1 MRREATFGSF
11 SIRIRLQEVLF
22 LATRSLSTV
31 VPNVIDTGTL
41 PGLGL
46 VVFPF
51 PFNFAGLPPCIFVE
65 SGRVIEFGCHTLEDP
80 GLR

>member
-46 VVFPF
+46 VVFSLSIQLRR
-51 PFNFAGLPPCIFVE
+51 FATMHLC
-65 SGRVIEFGCHTLEDP
+65 
-80 GLR
+80 